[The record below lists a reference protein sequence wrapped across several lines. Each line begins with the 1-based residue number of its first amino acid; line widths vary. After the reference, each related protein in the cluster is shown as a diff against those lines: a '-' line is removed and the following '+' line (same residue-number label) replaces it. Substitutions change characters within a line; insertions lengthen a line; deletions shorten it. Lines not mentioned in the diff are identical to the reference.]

1 VLSKASIGKTV
12 QVAKRVNAT
21 WSMTTT
27 AFIFDPTVAGLDPYH
42 QPTVFDEVTL
52 NGFSMTV
59 VPVGPTPPFSS
70 SLQPEVRWYRSPIDV
85 HRIDRHGLPCHRGRP
100 RRLSHGG
107 SVRS

>member
-1 VLSKASIGKTV
+1 MGNPIVLSKASIGKTV

-59 VPVGPTPPFSS
+59 VPVGPTPPIFIIVATRKSGGT
-70 SLQPEVRWYRSPIDV
+70 EVQ
-85 HRIDRHGLPCHRGRP
+85 
-100 RRLSHGG
+100 
-107 SVRS
+107 